1 MKPSVSFSLSSMFLA
16 TLLMASCGGSSNSAE
31 LCLIPEGCEEPIVEP
46 EPEPEPE
53 DSTDE
58 GQCAEGNDTGLT
70 DPTLSFENLDQA
82 RYCEVIIMY
91 AQDDGTM
98 IGDVYNSLLFG
109 KCPQELWAA
118 LDVAIIQEDFP
129 DALGVQLNG
138 PRYFLMQSMF
148 SSPSQSETS
157 VHDFGG
163 IRMSKVTTV
172 IVNPAALN
180 GYAPTTVN
188 RQNTWRFKA
197 GNRVHELIDA
207 EGNIYTMQAFAR
219 IVDEAL
225 SYDDLETLA
234 DRLNVPEG
242 WRYRIRMLDEDLDV
256 QAIDTA
262 TIIQD
267 ELKNTYQWRS
277 DCQIQ

>member
-1 MKPSVSFSLSSMFLA
+1 MRRLFLIVGLSISFCFFNLSGCSDPNNA
-16 TLLMASCGGSSNSAE
+16 AGSGEDTSAD
-31 LCLIPEGCEEPIVEP
+31 PNDSTVQ
-46 EPEPEPE
+46 PE

-58 GQCAEGNDTGLT
+58 LQCDGGKDTGLT
-70 DPTLSFENLDQA
+70 DPSMSFENLDET

-91 AQDDGTM
+91 AQDDGIIT
-98 IGDVYNSLLFG
+98 GDVYNSLRFG
-109 KCPQELWAA
+109 NCPQELWAA
-118 LDVAIIQEDFP
+118 LDVSIIQEDFP

-148 SSPSQSETS
+148 SSPSQSAVS
-157 VHDFGG
+157 IHNFGG
-163 IRMSKVTTV
+163 IRMSKVTTMM
-172 IVNPAALN
+172 VNSAARN

-207 EGNIYTMQAFAR
+207 EGNIYTMQSFAR
-219 IVDEAL
+219 IVDEDL

-234 DRLNVPEG
+234 DRLSVPEG